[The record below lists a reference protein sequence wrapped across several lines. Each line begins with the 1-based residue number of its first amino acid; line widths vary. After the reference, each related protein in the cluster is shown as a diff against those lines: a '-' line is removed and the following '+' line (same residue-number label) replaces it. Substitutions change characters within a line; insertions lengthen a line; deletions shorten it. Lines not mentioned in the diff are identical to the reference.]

1 MFSKEALIFSHF
13 LIASCLQAVA
23 ILPPLCLVSP
33 LGCDLYLR
41 QEDGELVV
49 GIAQH
54 LGSIGKGR
62 FSGNMVMISVSGY
75 YMVITDCN
83 HVYVCEQEGVERERE
98 KEKERWRKETQKG
111 RQGERVLGGERER
124 EILEGWERLL
134 PTSSGDGVVGGR
146 C

>member
-83 HVYVCEQEGVERERE
+83 HVYVCEQEGVERER
-98 KEKERWRKETQKG
+98 KRKSGGGRRLKKGGRERGCW
-111 RQGERVLGGERER
+111 GERER
-124 EILEGWERLL
+124 ER
-134 PTSSGDGVVGGR
+134 S
-146 C
+146 